1 MRKREKLK
9 VGEKVVVVSNHK
21 FIQSIDIV
29 RDYQV
34 VRANNSSAYLVE
46 VADLNEAKPY
56 TIKVSQKDFRG
67 AGVIDSYKVYR
78 TKEDYEKAIADRE
91 ELAKLQS
98 KIRENVKMMN
108 LTELRGL
115 YAFMN
120 KN

>member
-9 VGEKVVVVSNHK
+9 VGENVVVVSNHK

-78 TKEDYEKAIADRE
+78 TKENYEKAIADRE
-91 ELAKLQS
+91 ELANLQS